1 MAECTPC
8 GTEFPS
14 EYLSLLNCKNQ
25 LNTRQAGVAQLAF
38 IKCDQ
43 NVTSLTSASEWD
55 TIRGTAGAL
64 IRTPN
69 GLGSFGKPNT
79 TDAQIGCKERVITEK
94 TRTLTFK
101 TYKYDNETFTDAD
114 FMCQLND
121 SFNAYHLIWLGC
133 DGNLYFTNAYTSGTN
148 PGFAMDLLTSWD
160 DNPENGLMS
169 KNFEITIDMIETC
182 YSIIKPSAALIAAIF
197 QGQANT
203 SGGSGL

>member
-43 NVTSLTSASEWD
+43 IVTSLTSASEWD

-94 TRTLTFK
+94 N
-101 TYKYDNETFTDAD
+101 TYPYFQNL
-114 FMCQLND
+114 QVRQRNI
-121 SFNAYHLIWLGC
+121 YGC
-133 DGNLYFTNAYTSGTN
+133 RLYVSV
-148 PGFAMDLLTSWD
+148 
-160 DNPENGLMS
+160 E
-169 KNFEITIDMIETC
+169 
-182 YSIIKPSAALIAAIF
+182 
-197 QGQANT
+197 
-203 SGGSGL
+203 

>member
-8 GTEFPS
+8 STEFPS

-43 NVTSLTSASEWD
+43 IVTSLTSASEWD

-94 TRTLTFK
+94 TLTLTFK

-121 SFNAYHLIWLGC
+121 SFNAYRLIWLGC

-169 KNFEITIDMIETC
+169 KNFEITIDIIETC

>member
-1 MAECTPC
+1 MHTC

-43 NVTSLTSASEWD
+43 IVTSLTSASEWD

-94 TRTLTFK
+94 TLTLTFK

-121 SFNAYHLIWLGC
+121 SFNAYRLIWLGC

-169 KNFEITIDMIETC
+169 KNFEITIDIIETC

>member
-1 MAECTPC
+1 MAGCTPC

-94 TRTLTFK
+94 TLTLTFK

-121 SFNAYHLIWLGC
+121 SFNAYRLIWLGC

>member
-43 NVTSLTSASEWD
+43 IVTSLTSASEWD

-69 GLGSFGKPNT
+69 G
-79 TDAQIGCKERVITEK
+79 
-94 TRTLTFK
+94 
-101 TYKYDNETFTDAD
+101 
-114 FMCQLND
+114 
-121 SFNAYHLIWLGC
+121 LIWLGC

>member
-8 GTEFPS
+8 GTEFPR

-43 NVTSLTSASEWD
+43 IVTSLTSASEWD

-94 TRTLTFK
+94 TLTLTFK

-114 FMCQLND
+114 FMCQLNV
-121 SFNAYHLIWLGC
+121 SFHAYRLIWLGC

>member
-14 EYLSLLNCKNQ
+14 DYLALLNCKNQ

-94 TRTLTFK
+94 TLTLTFK

-121 SFNAYHLIWLGC
+121 SFNAYRLIWLGC